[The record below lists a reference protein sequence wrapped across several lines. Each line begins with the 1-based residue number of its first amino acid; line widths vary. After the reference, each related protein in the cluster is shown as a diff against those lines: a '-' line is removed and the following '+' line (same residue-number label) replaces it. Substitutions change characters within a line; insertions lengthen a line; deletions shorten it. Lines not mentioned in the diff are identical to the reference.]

1 MTKIFLLFF
10 TLLSATIIA
19 QQKVILEKNIYT
31 ILDSNA
37 EDLLKKSK
45 AYSVSIGIV
54 KDGKVY
60 TKHYGE
66 LDKGKG
72 NKANNNTYFEI
83 ASVTKV
89 MTGYLMAKAVLE
101 KKIHLDDDI
110 RKYLNGSYPNL
121 EYQTIPVRIK
131 DLISF
136 KSDFDQEVH
145 DNS

>member
-1 MTKIFLLFF
+1 MSKTFSFLFSILSTVIF
-10 TLLSATIIA
+10 A
-19 QQKVILEKNIYT
+19 QQKNNLDKTIYT
-31 ILDSNA
+31 ILDSQA
-37 EDLLKKSK
+37 ENLIKKSK

-66 LDKGKG
+66 IDKGKG

-101 KKIHLDDDI
+101 KK
-110 RKYLNGSYPNL
+110 
-121 EYQTIPVRIK
+121 
-131 DLISF
+131 
-136 KSDFDQEVH
+136 
-145 DNS
+145 